1 MAKIILRGMLTFFI
15 IPKSSCFFK
24 EEAWLDKPTL
34 EDYNRNAMKYIHA
47 GRKIYRIIFVTV
59 LQ

>member
-1 MAKIILRGMLTFFI
+1 MAKIILRGMLTVCS

-24 EEAWLDKPTL
+24 EEAGLAKPTL